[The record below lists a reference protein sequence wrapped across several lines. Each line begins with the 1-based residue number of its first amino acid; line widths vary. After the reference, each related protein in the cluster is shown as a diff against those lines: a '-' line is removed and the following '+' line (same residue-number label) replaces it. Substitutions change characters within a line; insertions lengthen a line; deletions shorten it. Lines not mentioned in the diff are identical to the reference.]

1 MIAHMKER
9 NQVRFINPDGT
20 GLVMMNTSPLHI
32 HFILQ
37 RIEGIGGVEANINSQ
52 KSPYQDG
59 STFLSANLEP
69 RDITL
74 RATINARSREELFEY
89 REYVQRVFYPSY
101 GEGVLIVQQGNKS
114 RLAHAVAETTPV
126 FFDYIGNQVSFVVN
140 LVAHDPF
147 WYRTGG
153 GANVFSQ
160 QAKIQIVDVQGFYG
174 EDLRNL
180 PTKGTS
186 AFSDNITMGRTV
198 RTINNPGTAQS
209 PFKLIIPSVDDF
221 IFMKR
226 RTGEKIELSKPLLEG
241 ESLVV
246 ETAFGNRKV
255 SLIKEDGSIVNG
267 FDYLTRGSS
276 FFYLDGGDN
285 RMEFNRSYDNAGT
298 ERGGSIRPRLIWE
311 PRYVGI

>member
-1 MIAHMKER
+1 MLTNKSNR
-9 NQVRFINPDGT
+9 DQVRFINPDGS
-20 GLVMMNTSPLHI
+20 GLTMMNTSPLHI
-32 HFILQ
+32 PFILQ

-74 RATINARSREELFEY
+74 RGTINAKSKKELFEH
-89 REYVQRVFYPSY
+89 REYVQKVFYPSF
-101 GEGVLIVQQGNKS
+101 GEGYLIVYHGNKS
-114 RLAHAVAETTPV
+114 RMARAVAESTPR

-147 WYRTGG
+147 WYKPTNVNTTSTGK
-153 GANVFSQ
+153 F
-160 QAKIQIVDVQGFYG
+160 QIVDVKGYYG
-174 EDLRNL
+174 EDLLNF
-180 PTKGTS
+180 PQNGVQSFS
-186 AFSDNITMGRTV
+186 ANIAMGRYV
-198 RTINNPGTAQS
+198 KTIENEGLAQS

-246 ETAFGNRKV
+246 ETALGNRKV
-255 SLIKEDGSIVNG
+255 SLITKDGEIVNG

-285 RMEFNRSYDNAGT
+285 RMEFNRSFSNQGNDGDGVKPILT
-298 ERGGSIRPRLIWE
+298 WE

>member
-1 MIAHMKER
+1 MKER
-9 NQVRFINPDGT
+9 NQVRFVNPDGT
-20 GLVMMNTSPLHI
+20 GIAMMNTSPLHI
-32 HFILQ
+32 HFVLQ

-74 RATINARSREELFEY
+74 RGTINARNREELFKH
-89 REYVQRVFYPSY
+89 REYVQRVFYPSH
-101 GEGVLIVQQGNKS
+101 GEGVLIVQQGNKN
-114 RLAHAVAETTPV
+114 RLAHAVAETTPT

-140 LVAHDPF
+140 LVASDPF
-147 WYRTGG
+147 WYEVDARGSS
-153 GANVFSQ
+153 VFSAQ
-160 QAKIQIVDVQGFYG
+160 NRFQITNILGFYG
-174 EDLRNL
+174 EDLMNL
-180 PTKGTS
+180 PTRESTT
-186 AFSDNITMGRTV
+186 FVENIPMGRYV
-198 RTINNPGTAQS
+198 RTIKNPGTAQS

-226 RTGEKIELSKPLLEG
+226 RTREKIELSKPLLEG

-285 RMEFNRSYDNAGT
+285 RMEFNRSWDNAGT
-298 ERGGSIRPRLIWE
+298 ERGEAIRPRIIWE
-311 PRYVGI
+311 PRYAGI